1 MRVGSEARN
10 IKEGSVC
17 EDWLYLFQL
26 YQRLCGVYT
35 SATPS
40 NATKLLHC
48 RPFDTLHNLYNLP
61 RLDLIHPS
69 RNRNTIRDC
78 LALLQKLHIILHS
91 LVKIRKRLKVQASQ
105 LLLPTSAEILLHNR
119 MCVFVLEREHATA
132 GMLYEEDLVRAEQL
146 LGDD

>member
-17 EDWLYLFQL
+17 EDWLFLFQL
-26 YQRLCGVYT
+26 CQRLCGIYT

-40 NATKLLHC
+40 NSTKLLHC
-48 RPFDTLHNLYNLP
+48 HPFGTLHDLYDLP

-69 RNRNTIRDC
+69 RDRNTIRDC
-78 LALLQKLHIILHS
+78 LALLQELHIILHS
-91 LVKIRKRLKVQASQ
+91 LMKIWKRLKIQPSQ
-105 LLLPTSAEILLHNR
+105 LLLPTSAEILLHDR
-119 MCVFVLEREHATA
+119 VCVLVLEREHATA